1 MSESEEE
8 KQKEDEISDEKL
20 EKKDFGKMTIEDK
33 STESN
38 EFSESSDLFI
48 YQTQKQLFEIPFQ
61 LENPLTFNESKTDR
75 NGRRSP
81 KISINQLVM
90 NLDPEKSVGRAFDK
104 LWMESSGPPRISF
117 AELLNQFHCYA
128 MVLQVLSSF
137 FRRPKLSH
145 SHIFHLPSS
154 MISARAFV
162 AMYRWSL
169 EPSNTLSLNQLMEV
183 FRAARFFGCQE
194 LIDNC
199 WRGIDAASC
208 VPDQAVCIYMCS
220 KAIGLHLEEGL
231 LTRLSSIFLQF
242 VASQEFL
249 LVGADTVRRLLG
261 LSSLAVNTEME
272 VFLAGILWLDYQ
284 WPQRKNHALDIMEA
298 VRFHLLPFVSLLSVI
313 KQLDGPPVLHLVTGA
328 PIIRQRALQAI
339 KDIHK
344 SPEKFHRRGEK
355 NGRTWIYDS
364 RAPYHHGFSC
374 RQIQCLDFDSFVH
387 YLQWLQTAGS
397 KHWLSLRT
405 IDDPEVKCCPF
416 QHRS

>member
-117 AELLNQFHCYA
+117 AELLVNMFRKNARPNLIVMVEQNQFHCYA

-272 VFLAGILWLDYQ
+272 V
-284 WPQRKNHALDIMEA
+284 
-298 VRFHLLPFVSLLSVI
+298 
-313 KQLDGPPVLHLVTGA
+313 
-328 PIIRQRALQAI
+328 
-339 KDIHK
+339 
-344 SPEKFHRRGEK
+344 
-355 NGRTWIYDS
+355 
-364 RAPYHHGFSC
+364 GFCFSW
-374 RQIQCLDFDSFVH
+374 FS
-387 YLQWLQTAGS
+387 
-397 KHWLSLRT
+397 
-405 IDDPEVKCCPF
+405 
-416 QHRS
+416 